1 MILRSHHLPRIARY
15 TAALVALVCVA
26 TIAVQ
31 DEESAQ
37 RGGVASLRMSEPMMY
52 AEEAM
57 DAAMADDDFGAP
69 PPAPPVMMSAR
80 SAPKM
85 ARARAEPMQRSRNAR
100 GPSLGAD
107 VLAESAPAAFD
118 PASVATML
126 VRTGTARVVTRA
138 DVFAAADAVAA
149 AAEARGGFVERREDE
164 GGYVDDEGA
173 RRGMAA
179 SLTLRVPVAKYAEL
193 LSLVKAGVGGTT
205 PAEVASVGDTVVDVT
220 GDYVDA
226 ASRAATLEATRD
238 QLLKLMASADD
249 VKDVLAVQRELS
261 SVTQQLEAKKATMAR
276 LGKRAALSTVAVSLV
291 QKEPERKPPRPWR
304 PKAWSLSRTFAR
316 AVKTLAAF
324 AQKSVDV
331 LVFLAVFA
339 APAMLAAAVALC
351 LPRSLKLRLAAACAT
366 GPRPEDAC
374 PAFGDAK
381 VG

>member
-1 MILRSHHLPRIARY
+1 
-15 TAALVALVCVA
+15 
-26 TIAVQ
+26 
-31 DEESAQ
+31 
-37 RGGVASLRMSEPMMY
+37 
-52 AEEAM
+52 
-57 DAAMADDDFGAP
+57 
-69 PPAPPVMMSAR
+69 
-80 SAPKM
+80 
-85 ARARAEPMQRSRNAR
+85 
-100 GPSLGAD
+100 
-107 VLAESAPAAFD
+107 
-118 PASVATML
+118 ML

-138 DVFAAADAVAA
+138 DVFAAADALAA

-276 LGKRAALSTVAVSLV
+276 LGKRAALSTIAVSLV

-339 APAMLAAAVALC
+339 APAALAAAVALC
-351 LPRSLKLRLAAACAT
+351 LPRSLKLQLAAACAT